1 MDVVIHQKG
10 IPTRRI
16 KRYDVVVHIRAREE
30 GFIWALMRCC
40 RDLVV
45 VFLGAKFFGVVGDE
59 MDMRDG
65 F

>member
-1 MDVVIHQKG
+1 M
-10 IPTRRI
+10 RRM

-45 VFLGAKFFGVVGDE
+45 VFLGAEFFGVVGDE